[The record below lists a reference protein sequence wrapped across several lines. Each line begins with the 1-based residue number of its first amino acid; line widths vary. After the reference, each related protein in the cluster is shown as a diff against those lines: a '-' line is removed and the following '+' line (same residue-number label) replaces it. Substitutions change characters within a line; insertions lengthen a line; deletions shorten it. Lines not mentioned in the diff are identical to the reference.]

1 MPRGSIPSKPSAT
14 SNPSRVPFFEAVR
27 LALQTIRVQK
37 LKSFFTLIG
46 VMIGVMFLI
55 AVVSIVEGMSDYVEN
70 DFAAKIIG
78 VNTFDVRR
86 WPNFTPN
93 ETDDQWREYLRRPR
107 VYDTD
112 ASVVGAALGPSFRI
126 ARVNQTFLPAFS
138 PGVRP
143 RDVQAIAT
151 DASYFE
157 IKRFGIANG
166 RAFGPQEVAA
176 GAKVVV
182 IGDEVASYYWPSLD
196 PVGRTLRIAGQTY
209 TVVGVIEPQ
218 GSVFG
223 FSMDRMAIAPY
234 TSPLARAI
242 RPRGDIGAITVQ
254 APTREILEDGME
266 TAREA
271 MRGFRRLGPADD
283 DNFALET
290 SDAALSFFDALKGKL
305 ILFGTALP
313 AIGLVVGAMVIMN
326 IMLVAVA
333 ERTREIGVRKALGA
347 RRRDIITQF
356 LIEAATLS
364 VLGAAI
370 GAALG
375 VGLAKL
381 IAAVTPLPASVAPWA
396 LLLAL
401 VVGAGVGIVAGIY
414 PASRASR
421 LDPIAAL
428 RQE

>member
-1 MPRGSIPSKPSAT
+1 M
-14 SNPSRVPFFEAVR
+14 PFFEAVR
-27 LALQTIRVQK
+27 LALDTIRVQK
-37 LKSFFTLIG
+37 LKSFFTLVG

-93 ETDDQWREYLRRPR
+93 ESDDEWREYLRRPR
-107 VYDTD
+107 LFQPEADLV
-112 ASVVGAALGPSFRI
+112 AEALGSQFRA
-126 ARVNQTFLPAFS
+126 ARVNETFLPAFT

-143 RDVQAIAT
+143 RSVQAVAT

-157 IKRFGIANG
+157 IKKFGIATG
-166 RAFGPQEVAA
+166 RAFGAQDVAA

-182 IGDEVASYYWPSLD
+182 IGSEVAEYYWPGLD
-196 PVGRTLRIAGQTY
+196 PLGRDLRIAGQIY
-209 TVVGVIEPQ
+209 QVIGVIEPQ

-223 FSMDRMAIAPY
+223 FSMDRLAVAPFS
-234 TSPLARAI
+234 SPLSRSI
-242 RPRGDIGAITVQ
+242 RPRGDIGRITVQ
-254 APTREILEDGME
+254 STTREILEDGME
-266 TAREA
+266 EARA
-271 MRGFRRLGPADD
+271 ALRGFRKLGPGEV

-290 SDAALSFFDALKGKL
+290 SDAALGFFDELKGKL

-313 AIGLVVGAMVIMN
+313 AIGLIVGALVIMN
-326 IMLVAVA
+326 IMLVSVS

-347 RRRDIITQF
+347 KRSDIISQF

-364 VLGAAI
+364 VIGAAI
-370 GAALG
+370 GAGLG
-375 VGLAKL
+375 VGLAQL
-381 IAAVTPLPASVAPWA
+381 IALATPLPASVAPWSIA
-396 LLLAL
+396 LAL
-401 VVGAGVGIVAGIY
+401 IVGAGVGIVAGIY

>member
-1 MPRGSIPSKPSAT
+1 
-14 SNPSRVPFFEAVR
+14 VPFFEAVR

-37 LKSFFTLIG
+37 LKSFFTLTG

-93 ETDDQWREYLRRPR
+93 EDDDAWRAYLRRPR
-107 VYDTD
+107 LVKAD
-112 ASVVGAALGPSFRI
+112 AEVVRTSLPSQFKTAI
-126 ARVNQTFLPAFS
+126 VNETFLPAVS
-138 PGVRP
+138 PGIRP
-143 RDVQAIAT
+143 RSVQAIAT
-151 DASYFE
+151 EASYFD
-157 IKRFGIANG
+157 IKKFALTSG
-166 RAFGPQEVAA
+166 RAFAPQEVEN
-176 GAKVVV
+176 GSRVVV
-182 IGDEVASYYWPSLD
+182 IGDEVASYYFAGLD
-196 PVGRTLRIAGQTY
+196 PVGRELRIAGQTY
-209 TVVGVIEPQ
+209 SVIGVIEPQ

-223 FSMDRMAIAPY
+223 FSMDRMAIAPI

-242 RPRGDIGAITVQ
+242 RPRGDYGRITVQ
-254 APTREILEDGME
+254 APTREILMDGME
-266 TAREA
+266 QVRET
-271 MRGFRRLGPADD
+271 MRGFRGLGPGEDD
-283 DNFALET
+283 DFALET
-290 SDAALSFFDALKGKL
+290 SDAALSFFDGIKSKM

-313 AIGLVVGAMVIMN
+313 AIGLVVGALVIMN

-347 RRRDIITQF
+347 RRRDIISQF
-356 LIEAATLS
+356 LVEAATLS
-364 VLGAAI
+364 VVGAAI
-370 GAALG
+370 GAGLGIAL
-375 VGLAKL
+375 AQL
-381 IAAVTPLPASVAPWA
+381 IAAVTPLPASVAPWSLVAA
-396 LLLAL
+396 LIL
-401 VVGAGVGIVAGIY
+401 GAGVGIVAGIY